1 VLLPSVDRV
10 REHHVAESDLHI
22 RAAEAEKKQAIVAI
36 PSHSQLSI
44 RTGATQHPK
53 RTTGRDVKA
62 PLYTDGGRLSSQTT
76 IFETRQ

>member
-1 VLLPSVDRV
+1 LQKATCIFALQQ
-10 REHHVAESDLHI
+10 LKKK
-22 RAAEAEKKQAIVAI
+22 KKQAIVAI